1 MEQREE
7 IAADAALFV
16 LGQLDAD
23 AAARFD
29 ARLREGCEVTR
40 AEYAAFTETAA
51 SLSFT
56 APSELPPPSLRDRL
70 MARIAAEPRK
80 PDHSGVVVVRA
91 NESGWMPGPA
101 PGVDIRLL
109 HKQRTMLV
117 RLAPG
122 ARVPVHHHDLSEQ
135 CLVIEGT
142 VTDGETT
149 VSAGDYVFMPAGTT
163 HSELWS
169 ETGCTFLIAYT

>member
-16 LGQLDAD
+16 LGQLDAE
-23 AAARFD
+23 AAARFE
-29 ARLREGCEVTR
+29 ARLREGCEITR
-40 AEYAAFTETAA
+40 AEYAAFSETAA
-51 SLSFT
+51 SLSFS
-56 APSELPPPSLRDRL
+56 APSNQPPPGLRDRL
-70 MARIAAEPRK
+70 LARIAAEPRK
-80 PDHSGVVVVRA
+80 PESAAVVVRA
-91 NESGWMPGPA
+91 TETGWLPGPA
-101 PGVDIRLL
+101 PGVQIRLL
-109 HKQRTMLV
+109 HKKRTMLV

-142 VTDGETT
+142 VTDGDIT

-169 ETGCTFLIAYT
+169 ERGCTFLIAYTV